1 MRLRKHRHRFIA
13 EAPMGLVQIIY
24 CRTKGCGFCYE
35 QYLLFDVARY
45 AA

>member
-1 MRLRKHRHRFIA
+1 VA
-13 EAPMGLVQIIY
+13 EEPNGLVQIIY

-35 QYLLFDVARY
+35 QWLLFDPTAY